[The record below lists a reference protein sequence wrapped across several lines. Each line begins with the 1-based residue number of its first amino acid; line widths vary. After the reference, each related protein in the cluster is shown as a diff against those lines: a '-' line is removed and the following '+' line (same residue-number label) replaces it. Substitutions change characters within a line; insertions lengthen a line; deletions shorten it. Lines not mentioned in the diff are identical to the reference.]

1 MSLIS
6 TKTKNDLLLVSRYTL
21 VMGCGWLADLL
32 VFAIAVDSL
41 DIPLSQLLA
50 RTTGAVVGFV
60 LHKYFT
66 FRQTGNARSNVA
78 VRYALVWMFSYF
90 LSTGLIMLLANA
102 GLLPVGAKLMVEI
115 MVVPV
120 NFILL
125 RVFVFAR
132 QR

>member
-1 MSLIS
+1 MSFIS

-50 RTTGAVVGFV
+50 RTTGAVMGFV

-66 FRQTGNARSNVA
+66 FRQTGSARSNVA
-78 VRYALVWMFSYF
+78 VRYTLVWMFSYF
-90 LSTGLIMLLANA
+90 LSTGLIMLLVNA
-102 GLLPVGAKLMVEI
+102 SLLPVGAKLMVEI
-115 MVVPV
+115 MMVPV